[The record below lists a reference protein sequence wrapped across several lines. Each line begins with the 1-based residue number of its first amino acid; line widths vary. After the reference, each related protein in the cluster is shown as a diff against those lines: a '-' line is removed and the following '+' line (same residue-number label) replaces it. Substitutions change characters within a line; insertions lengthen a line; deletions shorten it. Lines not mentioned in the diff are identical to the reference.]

1 MLATRT
7 LELPM
12 TVMVTESTDD
22 HLDINRLLAAAVIN
36 KQFCNLLLENPELAL
51 SEGFQGESFPLT
63 TEERALV
70 LSIQAGSLVELAQ
83 QVAQTFGEPIRTD
96 PQPHAAIV
104 DYFR

>member
-1 MLATRT
+1 
-7 LELPM
+7 
-12 TVMVTESTDD
+12 
-22 HLDINRLLAAAVIN
+22 
-36 KQFCNLLLENPELAL
+36 
-51 SEGFQGESFPLT
+51 LT

-83 QVAQTFGEPIRTD
+83 QVAQTFGEPMRTD